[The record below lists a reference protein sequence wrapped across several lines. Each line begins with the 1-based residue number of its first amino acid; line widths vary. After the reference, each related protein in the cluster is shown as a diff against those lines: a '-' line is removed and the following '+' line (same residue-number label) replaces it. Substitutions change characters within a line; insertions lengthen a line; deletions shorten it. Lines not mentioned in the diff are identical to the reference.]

1 MSLSNESM
9 KKLVENIGQDV
20 FHLIASDP
28 YYTETFMNLLPGAI
42 TEVIGDTS
50 PELIGAL
57 GINIMNRIEFVG
69 DDDDGGDKAAKVW
82 EERYRSLFRYVKNT
96 YASEYVDGAEYGQ
109 MGTMY
114 GDFTSTSELD

>member
-1 MSLSNESM
+1 MSLSTESM
-9 KKLVENIGQDV
+9 KKLVENIGPDV

-42 TEVIGDTS
+42 SEVIGDTS

-57 GINIMNRIEFVG
+57 GISIMNRVDFVT
-69 DDDDGGDKAAKVW
+69 DDDSVTNAAEVW
-82 EERYRSLFRYVKNT
+82 EERYKTLYRYVKNN

-109 MGTMY
+109 LGTMY
-114 GDFTSTSELD
+114 GDFNNTSELD

>member
-1 MSLSNESM
+1 MSLSTESIT
-9 KKLVENIGQDV
+9 KLVDNVSYDV
-20 FHLIASDP
+20 FHLISSDP
-28 YYTETFMNLLPGAI
+28 YYTETIMNLLPGAI

-57 GINIMNRIEFVG
+57 GISIMNRIEFVG
-69 DDDDGGDKAAKVW
+69 EDDGGDNKAAKVW

-96 YASEYVDGAEYGQ
+96 YASEYIDGAEYGQ

-114 GDFTSTSELD
+114 GDFSSTSELD

>member
-9 KKLVENIGQDV
+9 SKLVDNIASDV

-50 PELIGAL
+50 PELIGEL
-57 GINIMNRIEFVG
+57 GGRIMDRVG
-69 DDDDGGDKAAKVW
+69 VDGCDVNSDKVW

>member
-9 KKLVENIGQDV
+9 KKLVENVGPDV

-50 PELIGAL
+50 PELVGAL
-57 GINIMNRIEFVG
+57 GISIMNKIEFVG
-69 DDDDGGDKAAKVW
+69 DNGGDNKAAKVW
-82 EERYRSLFRYVKNT
+82 EDRYRSLFRYVKNT
-96 YASEYVDGAEYGQ
+96 YASEYIDGAEYGQ

-114 GDFTSTSELD
+114 GDFSSTSELD

>member
-9 KKLVENIGQDV
+9 KKLVENIGRDV

-50 PELIGAL
+50 PELVGAL
-57 GINIMNRIEFVG
+57 GISIMNKIEFVG
-69 DDDDGGDKAAKVW
+69 DNDGGDNKAAKVW

-96 YASEYVDGAEYGQ
+96 YASEYVDGAEYGN
-109 MGTMY
+109 MGSVY
-114 GDFTSTSELD
+114 GDFNTTMELD

>member
-9 KKLVENIGQDV
+9 KKLVENIGRDV

-57 GINIMNRIEFVG
+57 GISIMNRVEFIT
-69 DDDDGGDKAAKVW
+69 DDGGGDANAAEVW
-82 EERYRSLFRYVKNT
+82 EQRYRALFNYVKKN
-96 YASEYVDGAEYGQ
+96 YASEYVDGAEYGN
-109 MGTMY
+109 MGSVY
-114 GDFTSTSELD
+114 GDFNTTMELD

>member
-9 KKLVENIGQDV
+9 KKLVENVGPDV

-50 PELIGAL
+50 PELVGAL
-57 GINIMNRIEFVG
+57 GISIMNKIEFVG
-69 DDDDGGDKAAKVW
+69 DNGGDNKAAKVW

-96 YASEYVDGAEYGQ
+96 YASEYIDGAEYGQ

-114 GDFTSTSELD
+114 GDFSSTSELD

>member
-1 MSLSNESM
+1 MS
-9 KKLVENIGQDV
+9 KLVDNIASDV

-57 GINIMNRIEFVG
+57 GVSIMNRVG
-69 DDDDGGDKAAKVW
+69 VDSCNTTVAEVW
-82 EERYRSLFRYVKNT
+82 EQRYRSLFHYVKQN
-96 YASEYVDGAEYGQ
+96 YASEYVDGAEYGS
-109 MGTMY
+109 TMY
-114 GDFTSTSELD
+114 GDFDNVPELD

>member
-1 MSLSNESM
+1 MSLSTESM
-9 KKLVENIGQDV
+9 KKLVENIGPDV

-42 TEVIGDTS
+42 SEVIGDTS

-57 GINIMNRIEFVG
+57 GISIMNRVDFVT
-69 DDDDGGDKAAKVW
+69 DDDSVTNAAEVW
-82 EERYRSLFRYVKNT
+82 EERYKTLYRYVKNN

-109 MGTMY
+109 LGTMY
-114 GDFTSTSELD
+114 GDFNNSSELD

>member
-9 KKLVENIGQDV
+9 SKLVDNIASDV

-50 PELIGAL
+50 PELIGEL
-57 GINIMNRIEFVG
+57 GGRIMDRVG
-69 DDDDGGDKAAKVW
+69 VDGCDVNAAEVW
-82 EERYRSLFRYVKNT
+82 EQRYRSLFHYVKKN
-96 YASEYVDGAEYGQ
+96 YASEYVDGAEYGS
-109 MGTMY
+109 TMY
-114 GDFTSTSELD
+114 GDFDTMQELD

>member
-1 MSLSNESM
+1 M
-9 KKLVENIGQDV
+9 KKLVENIGPDV

-42 TEVIGDTS
+42 SEVIGDTS

-57 GINIMNRIEFVG
+57 GISIMNRVDFVT
-69 DDDDGGDKAAKVW
+69 DDDSVTNAAEVW
-82 EERYRSLFRYVKNT
+82 EERYKTLYRYVKNN

-109 MGTMY
+109 LGTMY
-114 GDFTSTSELD
+114 GDFNNTSELD

>member
-1 MSLSNESM
+1 MSLSTESM
-9 KKLVENIGQDV
+9 KKLVENIGPDV

-42 TEVIGDTS
+42 SEVIGDTS

-57 GINIMNRIEFVG
+57 GISIMNRVDFVT
-69 DDDDGGDKAAKVW
+69 DDDSGTNAAEVW
-82 EERYRSLFRYVKNT
+82 EERYKTLYRYVKKN

-109 MGTMY
+109 LGTLY
-114 GDFTSTSELD
+114 GDFNNTPELD

>member
-1 MSLSNESM
+1 MS
-9 KKLVENIGQDV
+9 KLVDNIASDV

-50 PELIGAL
+50 PELIGEL
-57 GINIMNRIEFVG
+57 GGRIMDRVG
-69 DDDDGGDKAAKVW
+69 VDGCDVNSDKVW

>member
-9 KKLVENIGQDV
+9 KKLVENVGQDV

-50 PELIGAL
+50 PELVGAL
-57 GINIMNRIEFVG
+57 GISIMNKIEFVG
-69 DDDDGGDKAAKVW
+69 DNDGGDNKAAKVW

-96 YASEYVDGAEYGQ
+96 YASEYVDGAEYGN
-109 MGTMY
+109 MGSVY
-114 GDFTSTSELD
+114 GDFNTTMELD

>member
-9 KKLVENIGQDV
+9 KKLVENVGQDV

-28 YYTETFMNLLPGAI
+28 YYTETIMNLLPGAI

-50 PELIGAL
+50 PELVGAL
-57 GINIMNRIEFVG
+57 GISIMNRIEFVG
-69 DDDDGGDKAAKVW
+69 DNGGDNKAAKVW